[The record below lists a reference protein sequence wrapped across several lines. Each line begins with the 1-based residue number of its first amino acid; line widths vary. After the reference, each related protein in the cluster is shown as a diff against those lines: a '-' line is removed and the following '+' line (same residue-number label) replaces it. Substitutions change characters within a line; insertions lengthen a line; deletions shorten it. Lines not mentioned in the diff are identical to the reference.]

1 MEKDFMVDIKLEI
14 TETDNETLIKTFK
27 ADVLSDETLHMIME
41 DVAKRL
47 EEKADSLQ
55 R

>member
-14 TETDNETLIKTFK
+14 TETDN
-27 ADVLSDETLHMIME
+27 ETLHMIME

>member
-1 MEKDFMVDIKLEI
+1 MDDFIVDIKLEI

-27 ADVLSDETLHMIME
+27 AEVLSDETVNMIME

-47 EEKADSLQ
+47 EEATNDNN
-55 R
+55 

>member
-1 MEKDFMVDIKLEI
+1 MGDFIVDIKLEI

-27 ADVLSDETLHMIME
+27 AEVLSDETVHMIME

-47 EEKADSLQ
+47 EEATNDNN
-55 R
+55 